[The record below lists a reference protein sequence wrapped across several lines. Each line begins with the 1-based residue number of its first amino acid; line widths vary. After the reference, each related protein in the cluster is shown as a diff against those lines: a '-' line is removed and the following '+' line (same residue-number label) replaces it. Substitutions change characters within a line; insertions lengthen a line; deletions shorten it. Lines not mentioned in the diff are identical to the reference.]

1 MPAGDPELP
10 LSGKRGWT
18 RDTTR
23 VTRCKTGTALTTGQ
37 LSVIER
43 DSRTVT
49 MSGPIQI
56 RELTTVVTTLV
67 THEGSNAT
75 GATPFNR

>member
-1 MPAGDPELP
+1 
-10 LSGKRGWT
+10 
-18 RDTTR
+18 
-23 VTRCKTGTALTTGQ
+23 
-37 LSVIER
+37 VIER